1 MKKVTAQELEWF
13 ETRVKEAFKAGEINC
28 PIHLAGGNEEILIRI
43 FEEVNPDDY
52 VFSTHRNHFHYL
64 LKGGDPEKLFDEIK
78 GLPTGVC
85 GGKGRS
91 MHVYDHSIRFYTSA
105 ILGGTCAIAVG
116 VAVGIKR
123 DGGKEKVFCFIG
135 DGAEDEGVVSEAIAY
150 ASAKNLPIIFVVE
163 DNNLS
168 VETTKQQRWGCCI
181 PRFHPKVYRYQYERK
196 YPHVGIGEHVSL

>member
-1 MKKVTAQELEWF
+1 MKKLTAQDLEWF

-28 PIHLAGGNEEILIRI
+28 PIHLAGGNEDVLIRI
-43 FEEVNPDDY
+43 FEMINPEDY
-52 VFSTHRNHFHYL
+52 VFSSHRNHYHYL
-64 LKGGDPEKLFDEIK
+64 LKGGDPEKLMDEIK
-78 GLPTGVC
+78 GLASGVC

-116 VAVGIKR
+116 VAMAIKR
-123 DGGKEKVFCFIG
+123 DGGKEKVYCFLG
-135 DGAEDEGVVSEAIAY
+135 DGAEDEGAFAEASRY
-150 ASAKNLPIIFVVE
+150 ALSKNLPIIFVVE

-168 VETTKQQRWGCCI
+168 VETNKNQRWGCDI
-181 PRFHPKVYRYQYERK
+181 PRFHPKVYRYSYIRK